1 MKKILLLVFSF
12 FLGVSL
18 FAQKSAVIKL
28 NLEKNKVYRM
38 KMVSEQTIAQTVNGI
53 QQNVLTNV
61 SYTVSLK
68 MLDMTKDFMVTEVHF
83 DTLITN
89 TNTMGKITAITSAVD
104 GDIKSSELGEIM
116 SCIMSRLSKN
126 AVYVKLDFSGKPVEI
141 INQKLL
147 SDIVLKDTSSIS
159 LTGPTGAA
167 VKKQVAATVGDDNL
181 KRMIEMFTWSL
192 PAREV
197 SKGDKWEM
205 NQQTNSGG
213 MFLDIKTTCRL
224 DEINGDMA
232 KISAESKISAP
243 PDAAP
248 IQSPGATVT
257 YDNLQGLSKSNMLI
271 DIQTGLP
278 VSNEA
283 KTHISRNLGVSGPG
297 FSMEIPMDINGESK
311 VFTLK

>member
-1 MKKILLLVFSF
+1 MKKILLLVFSV

-18 FAQKSAVIKL
+18 FAQKNAVLKL

-38 KMVSEQTIAQTVNGI
+38 KMASEQTVAQTVNGI
-53 QQNVLTNV
+53 QQDVLTNI

-83 DTLITN
+83 DTLITS
-89 TNTMGKITAITSAVD
+89 TNTMGKITAINSTVD
-104 GDIKSSELGEIM
+104 GDIKSSEVGDIM
-116 SCIMSRLSKN
+116 SCIMNRLSKN
-126 AVYVKLDFSGKPVEI
+126 AIYVKLDYSGKAVEI
-141 INQKLL
+141 VNQKML
-147 SDIVLKDTSSIS
+147 SDMVLKDTSSIS
-159 LTGPTGAA
+159 LTGPAGNA

-232 KISAESKISAP
+232 KISAESKISVP
-243 PDAAP
+243 RDAAP

-257 YDNLQGLSKSNMLI
+257 YDNLQGLSKSNMVI

-278 VSNEA
+278 LNNEA
-283 KTHISRNLGVSGPG
+283 KTHISGKLGVSGPG
-297 FSMEIPMDINGESK
+297 FSMEIPMVINGESK